1 MEMLTL
7 LGLAGLGLL
16 ARSFFAWRSSSD
28 QRATELSFQLQSLR
42 QRVEDL
48 EAAARAGRRPD
59 SAAAAAPAAV
69 VVQPQPQQAPR
80 PIAPAAP
87 VVRQAPIAAAT
98 AAPAPPPADASAT
111 EPAAAGWPPP
121 SRQLPSWIRWFMG
134 GNTLVRVGVIVLFFG
149 VAFLLKFVAER
160 VTFPI
165 EARLAGA
172 ALGGLALVGLGWW
185 LRDRR
190 AGYALSLQGGGIGIF
205 YITIYAAFRLYGL
218 LPLPVALGLM
228 LAIVAVAAALAVWQD
243 ALALA
248 LLGTLGGFLAP
259 LLTSTGSGNV
269 QLLLAYYVVLNLGV
283 LGLAFAKTWRPLNLL
298 GFAFTFLF
306 LLLGVRS
313 AFQPENFW
321 QTGPYLWAFFAMYV
335 GVAILYARHRALAL
349 KHYVDGTIVFG
360 TPLVAFG
367 LQGLLV
373 RDMDKGLAHVAIVI
387 AVLYLALAAALRHRG
402 IVPAMRLLSEA
413 FLAIGVVFATLAVP
427 LYFDARPTSALWALE
442 GAAIVWIAVRQGRA
456 IGQWFGV
463 ALQALAAVAFLAQS
477 DWSAQRPVLNTIYL
491 GFLLLAAGSA
501 VSARLIARTPR
512 EPGAPPAWIG
522 DVLYLVGV
530 AWWLVGG
537 GREILDFMHAPFE
550 IPAVV
555 ALLAVTAAGSLA
567 VRRRLQWPIAL
578 VPAAL
583 LLPSLFALAAL
594 QVGVEHHPFAGRGLP
609 AWLLAFAVM
618 FVFLRRHERDGGWV
632 PTLAPWLHSA
642 TVWLGV
648 GLLALEAQWWTA
660 RWLPEP
666 DTWRW
671 MALLAVPAL
680 ALLGLTRAARG
691 DRWPFG
697 DWAAQHLTATSPPL
711 AAALAIGILGA
722 NLASDGATVG
732 PYLPLLNGLDL
743 VGLLVLVAIVGWHRA
758 AQERGLALAPP
769 LPAGI
774 AVGLLAFGLA
784 NAALLRTLHHWAHIP
799 YELHGMLQSQLVQT
813 ALTVFWSMIAV
824 TTMFL
829 STRRGQRPVW
839 LAGALLLALVVVK
852 LFVFDLSRL
861 QGMGRIVAFLGVGVL
876 LLAIGYF
883 SPVPPKTAADPQPA
897 G

>member
-1 MEMLTL
+1 MEVLTL

-16 ARSFFAWRSSSD
+16 ARSYFAWRSSSE

-42 QRVEDL
+42 QRVQDL
-48 EAAARAGRRPD
+48 EAELRAGRR
-59 SAAAAAPAAV
+59 AAPGSGTEPAVAGAAPAPQGSPPPAPVSPLVTATAAAVTRAAPPPQPAAAPAAGGTSA
-69 VVQPQPQQAPR
+69 QW
-80 PIAPAAP
+80 
-87 VVRQAPIAAAT
+87 
-98 AAPAPPPADASAT
+98 PPA
-111 EPAAAGWPPP
+111 
-121 SRQLPSWIRWFMG
+121 SRQLPDWIRWFMG

-165 EARLAGA
+165 EARLTGA
-172 ALGGLALVGLGWW
+172 ALGGLTLVALGWW
-185 LRDRR
+185 LRHRR

-306 LLLGVRS
+306 LLVGVPS
-313 AFQPENFW
+313 AFEPARFW
-321 QTGPYLWAFFAMYV
+321 QTGPYLWAFFVMYV

-360 TPLVAFG
+360 TPVLVFG
-367 LQGLLV
+367 LQCLLL
-373 RDMDKGLAHVAIVI
+373 RDVDKGFAYVAFLL
-387 AVLYLALAAALRHRG
+387 AVLYLVLAAALRHRS

-463 ALQALAAVAFLAQS
+463 ALQALAAAAFLTQT
-477 DWSAQRPVLNTIYL
+477 DWSVERPVFNTICL

-501 VSARLIARTPR
+501 VAGRMIARTPR
-512 EPGAPPAWIG
+512 EAGAPPAWIG
-522 DVLYLVGV
+522 DALYLVGV

-537 GREILDFMHAPFE
+537 GREILDFMRAPFE
-550 IPAVV
+550 VPALV
-555 ALLAVTAAGSLA
+555 ALLAVTVAGSLFA
-567 VRRRLQWPIAL
+567 RRRLEWPIAL

-583 LLPSLFALAAL
+583 LLPALFALAAL
-594 QVGVEHHPFAGRGLP
+594 QVAVERHPFAGRGLP

-618 FVFLRRHERDGGWV
+618 FVFLRRHERDGGWM

-648 GLLALEAQWWTA
+648 GLLAIEAHWWTS
-660 RWLPEP
+660 RWLPDPE
-666 DTWRW
+666 TWRW
-671 MALLAVPAL
+671 MALLAVPAI

-691 DRWPFG
+691 ERWPFG
-697 DWAAQHLTATSPPL
+697 DWAAQHLGATAPPI
-711 AAALAIGILGA
+711 AAALVIGLLLA

-743 VGLLVLVAIVGWHRA
+743 VGLLALFAIVGWHRA
-758 AQERGLALAPP
+758 AQARGLALAPP

-774 AVGLLAFGLA
+774 ALGLLLFGLA
-784 NAALLRTLHHWAHIP
+784 NAALLRALHHWAHIP

-824 TTMFL
+824 TTMFVA
-829 STRRGQRPVW
+829 TRRAQRPVW

-883 SPVPPKTAADPQPA
+883 SPVPPRKAAEPPSRP
-897 G
+897 